1 MQGCVFFLRNCSDYI
16 TFQSDSQI
24 QTEMM
29 EKVTNT
35 WCDGLQPMEK
45 GEDTPESKVSSPLIN
60 VNKTFPYD
68 CIGWALRHVQKE
80 AF

>member
-1 MQGCVFFLRNCSDYI
+1 
-16 TFQSDSQI
+16 
-24 QTEMM
+24 M

-68 CIGWALRHVQKE
+68 YIGWALKHLQKE